1 MKTVLVAED
10 NAVNREL
17 ITQMLEVMD
26 WRVLQAVDGQHA
38 LEILSAQMPDVALI
52 DLQMPRLDGRE
63 TIRRIR
69 DHPQW
74 RHLPVIACTAFAMQG
89 DREEIL
95 SHGFDGYL
103 SKPISMAELVAVLR
117 QVQPESAA
125 VAKGSETSEPR

>member
-17 ITQMLEVMD
+17 VTEMLEMLGYG
-26 WRVLQAVDGQHA
+26 VLEARDGQEA
-38 LEILSAQMPDVALI
+38 LEQLAAQLPDVVLL
-52 DLQMPRLDGRE
+52 DLQMPRIDGRE

-69 DHPQW
+69 DNPAW

-95 SHGFDGYL
+95 NLSFDGYI
-103 SKPISMAELVAVLR
+103 SKPVSFAELMAVL
-117 QVQPESAA
+117 QHVI
-125 VAKGSETSEPR
+125 